1 MSGRLQEYRPVFIT
15 VNWESGLPGAHVN
28 LPSSLSA
35 FSNKGLKK
43 Q

>member
-1 MSGRLQEYRPVFIT
+1 MPGRLREHRPVFIT
-15 VNWESGLPGAHVN
+15 VNWESGLPGASVD
-28 LPSSLSA
+28 LPSSLST